1 MDLPPALIDD
11 YVTRA
16 LYEDLGESGDLTT
29 QLCLTVPRRGR
40 AKIRARAEGVVA
52 GLPLALHA
60 FRVQDAA
67 VEIQVLVGDGE
78 RIEAGQDLLVL
89 GGDAAALLAA
99 ERTALNF
106 LQRLSGIATMTRRF
120 VDAVAGTGAV
130 ILETRK
136 TVPTLRALDKYGV
149 RVGGGKNH
157 RQGLYDQ
164 VLIKE
169 NHFALA
175 APAGYAE
182 TVAKAVAGAELPVI
196 AEARNLEEACAAVQ
210 AGAGLVLLD
219 NFEADQ
225 QLRSLIVKMRT
236 LAEQA
241 GREILIEASGG
252 IELHTARSYAECGV
266 DRISVGALTHS
277 VIALDLSMLVAR
289 DAG

>member
-1 MDLPPALIDD
+1 MDLPPVLIDD

-40 AKIRARAEGVVA
+40 AKIQARAEGVVA
-52 GLPLALHA
+52 GLPLAIHA
-60 FRVQDAA
+60 FRVQDSA

-149 RVGGGKNH
+149 RVGGGQNH

-196 AEARNLEEACAAVQ
+196 AEARNLEEACAAVA

-236 LAEQA
+236 LAKQA

-277 VIALDLSMLVAR
+277 VIALDLSMLVVR

>member
-52 GLPLALHA
+52 GLPLAIHA

-149 RVGGGKNH
+149 RVGGGQNH

-196 AEARNLEEACAAVQ
+196 AEARNPEEACAAVA